1 MGDSITEK
9 VNEGLKISRYV
20 IVVLSKDFLDKN
32 WPKRELN
39 SALNIEASSGQ
50 VRVLPLLAGAKETKE
65 RIIQTYPILNDK
77 SYLSWNNDPNV
88 IVSALQARLAIAIG
102 SVSQEQSETKEP
114 VFEVP
119 IPEIKRKFTQRD
131 KDKFLKDAFNKIKSY
146 FERALSHLES
156 QQPDIETDF
165 TEIHNF
171 KFTSTIYLHGDSA
184 NKCKIWLGGPLSSES
199 IAYYES
205 AFDIDQNGSCNDWLT
220 ISDEGA
226 HLGLK
231 PSGFVWGGSE
241 LEKEKP
247 LSPEKAGEYFWR
259 RFTERLKHY

>member
-119 IPEIKRKFTQRD
+119 IPEIKRKFT
-131 KDKFLKDAFNKIKSY
+131 LY
-146 FERALSHLES
+146 
-156 QQPDIETDF
+156 
-165 TEIHNF
+165 
-171 KFTSTIYLHGDSA
+171 TI
-184 NKCKIWLGGPLSSES
+184 
-199 IAYYES
+199 
-205 AFDIDQNGSCNDWLT
+205 
-220 ISDEGA
+220 
-226 HLGLK
+226 
-231 PSGFVWGGSE
+231 
-241 LEKEKP
+241 
-247 LSPEKAGEYFWR
+247 
-259 RFTERLKHY
+259 